1 MRVERRARWRLLL
14 LAGVLLPAAMGAAGL
29 LLARLATGRF
39 PDLLHLPSW
48 RVVLVGLAAA
58 GASLGLVGLAARLS
72 ERLEEALRQTGTRA
86 GEEALRA
93 AGYPVM
99 LVLVITSALGE
110 ELLFR
115 GGFQP
120 LVGLLPAAFLF
131 GFSHGGWQRENWA
144 YVVVAALSGSIFG
157 GAYALT
163 GDLWAP
169 AIGHSIHN
177 ILSTLLLG
185 RRVEVSWR
193 GRWPVI
199 RLVPDE
205 AAQTELPARKEVPAL
220 AFPSPYPPRPTA
232 RALGLVTGRLP
243 TGPNNDIC
251 DVTGVRVGHATRVEG
266 EGPLQPG
273 QGPVRTGVT
282 AILPHGGNLFQQ
294 KVPAGLFVLN
304 GFGKATGLAQVAELG
319 TLETPILLTNTLSA
333 FRAADELVSYVLE
346 RNPEIGITT
355 STVNPVVGECNDGYL
370 NDIQGRH
377 VTAEMVRAALD
388 GAAGGPVQQGA
399 VGAGTGMVCFG
410 FKGGIGSSSRRVDR
424 YTLGALVLANFGRR
438 PDLLIH
444 GVPVGLWLEEE
455 EREAERAAA
464 LAEQA
469 GESGSVTAPAEQAVE
484 SQPIEAPAEHAGG
497 PQPATAAD
505 EQAGG
510 SDQPDRKS
518 EVAERPEADEPP
530 PGSVMIILATDAPL
544 DARQLTR
551 LARRGALGLART
563 GGSAS
568 HGSGD
573 FVLAFS
579 TANRVYHRVSYP
591 VQAATLLRDDSGAMD
606 DLFRA
611 AVEAVEEAVLNA
623 LFTAQTVVGRD
634 GHVAPALP
642 VEKVMDWISRVNH
655 GPLINL

>member
-1 MRVERRARWRLLL
+1 
-14 LAGVLLPAAMGAAGL
+14 
-29 LLARLATGRF
+29 
-39 PDLLHLPSW
+39 
-48 RVVLVGLAAA
+48 
-58 GASLGLVGLAARLS
+58 
-72 ERLEEALRQTGTRA
+72 
-86 GEEALRA
+86 
-93 AGYPVM
+93 M
-99 LVLVITSALGE
+99 LVLVVTSALGE

-115 GGFQP
+115 GGLQP

-157 GAYALT
+157 AAYALT

-177 ILSTLLLG
+177 VLSTLLLG
-185 RRVEVSWR
+185 RRVEVEWR

-199 RLVPDE
+199 RLVPEQPE
-205 AAQTELPARKEVPAL
+205 AEEQPAREEVSGL

-251 DVTGVRVGHATRVEG
+251 DVAGVRVGHATRVEG

-282 AILPHGGNLFQQ
+282 AVLPHGGNLFQH

-333 FRAADELVSYVLE
+333 FRAADELVSYMIE
-346 RNPEIGITT
+346 RNPEIGIST
-355 STVNPVVGECNDGYL
+355 STINPVVGECNDGYL

-410 FKGGIGSSSRRVDR
+410 FKGGVGSASRRVDR
-424 YTLGALVLANFGRR
+424 YLLGALVLANFGRR
-438 PDLLIH
+438 ADLLIH
-444 GVPVGLWLEEE
+444 GVPVGQLLEEE
-455 EREAERAAA
+455 AREAERAARPDEPA
-464 LAEQA
+464 ARPEEQA
-469 GESGSVTAPAEQAVE
+469 SAPDAATAPAAQSDEL
-484 SQPIEAPAEHAGG
+484 QPEARPSEAGKPPG
-497 PQPATAAD
+497 
-505 EQAGG
+505 
-510 SDQPDRKS
+510 
-518 EVAERPEADEPP
+518 ADEPP

-551 LARRGALGLART
+551 LAKRGALGLART

-568 HGSGD
+568 GGSGD

-579 TANRVYHRVSYP
+579 TANRVYHKSNYP
-591 VQAATLLRDDSGAMD
+591 LQAATLLRDDSGVMD

-642 VEKVMDWISRVNH
+642 VEKVMAWISRPDH
-655 GPLINL
+655 

>member
-1 MRVERRARWRLLL
+1 VRVERRVRWRLLL
-14 LAGVLLPAAMGAAGL
+14 LAGVLAPAAMGAAGL
-29 LLARLATGRF
+29 LLARVATGRF
-39 PDLLHLPSW
+39 PDLLHVPSL
-48 RVVLVGLAAA
+48 RVALVGLAAA
-58 GASLGLVGLAARLS
+58 GASLGLVGLAGRFS
-72 ERLEEALRQTGTRA
+72 KRLEEALRQTGTRA

-110 ELLFR
+110 EMLFR
-115 GGFQP
+115 GGLQP

-144 YVVVAALSGSIFG
+144 YVVVAALSGSVFG
-157 GAYALT
+157 CAYALT

-169 AIGHSIHN
+169 AIGHGLHN
-177 ILSTLLLG
+177 VLSTLLLG
-185 RRVEVSWR
+185 RRVEVTWR

-199 RLVPDE
+199 RLVADE
-205 AAQTELPARKEVPAL
+205 EQTADLPAAKEVPGL
-220 AFPSPYPPRPTA
+220 AFPSPYPARPTA
-232 RALGLVTGRLP
+232 RALGLVTGSLP

-251 DVTGVRVGHATRVEG
+251 DVPGVRVGHATRVEG
-266 EGPLQPG
+266 EGPLHPG
-273 QGPVRTGVT
+273 RGPVRTGVT
-282 AILPHGGNLFQQ
+282 AILPHGGNLFLQ

-333 FRAADELVSYVLE
+333 FRAADELVGYMVE

-355 STVNPVVGECNDGYL
+355 STVNPVVGECNDGWL

-377 VTAEMVRAALD
+377 VTAGMVRAALE
-388 GAAGGPVQQGA
+388 GAAAGPVQQGA

-410 FKGGIGSSSRRVDR
+410 FKGGIGSASRRVDR

-438 PDLLIH
+438 SDLLIH
-444 GVPVGLWLEEE
+444 GVPVGQRLEEE
-455 EREAERAAA
+455 EREAEQAAA
-464 LAEQA
+464 SGPEAAPAEQEGA
-469 GESGSVTAPAEQAVE
+469 AEPEAAPAEQAGAAEPETALSE
-484 SQPIEAPAEHAGG
+484 SVPEA
-497 PQPATAAD
+497 
-505 EQAGG
+505 EQT
-510 SDQPDRKS
+510 
-518 EVAERPEADEPP
+518 ERPDPRREADEPP

-544 DARQLTR
+544 DSRQLTR

-563 GGSAS
+563 GASAS
-568 HGSGD
+568 NGSGD

-579 TANRVYHRVSYP
+579 TANRVPHQANYP
-591 VQAATLLRDDSGAMD
+591 LRATTLLRDDSGTTD

-611 AVEAVEEAVLNA
+611 AVESVEEAVLNA
-623 LFTAQTVVGRD
+623 LFTAQTVEGRD

-642 VEKVMDWISRVNH
+642 VEKVLDWIYRTDH
-655 GPLINL
+655 

>member
-1 MRVERRARWRLLL
+1 MKARWRLLL
-14 LAGVLLPAAMGAAGL
+14 LAGILAPAAMGAAGL
-29 LLARLATGRF
+29 VLARLATGRV
-39 PDLLHLPSW
+39 PDLLHVPS
-48 RVVLVGLAAA
+48 RQVLLVGLAAA
-58 GASLGLVGLAARLS
+58 GASLGLVGLASRLS
-72 ERLEEALRQTGTRA
+72 KRLEEALRQTGTRA

-99 LVLVITSALGE
+99 LVLVVTSALGE

-115 GGFQP
+115 GGLQP

-157 GAYALT
+157 AAYALT

-177 ILSTLLLG
+177 VLSTLLLG
-185 RRVEVSWR
+185 RRVEVEWR

-199 RLVPDE
+199 RLVPEQPE
-205 AAQTELPARKEVPAL
+205 AEEQPAREEVSGL

-282 AILPHGGNLFQQ
+282 AVLPHGGNLFQH

-333 FRAADELVSYVLE
+333 FRAADELVSYMIE
-346 RNPEIGITT
+346 RNPEIGIST
-355 STVNPVVGECNDGYL
+355 STINPVVGECNDGYL

-410 FKGGIGSSSRRVDR
+410 FKGGVGSASRRVDR
-424 YTLGALVLANFGRR
+424 YLLGALVLANFGRR
-438 PDLLIH
+438 ADLLIH
-444 GVPVGLWLEEE
+444 GVPVGQLLEEE
-455 EREAERAAA
+455 AREAERAARPDEPA
-464 LAEQA
+464 ARPEEQA
-469 GESGSVTAPAEQAVE
+469 SAPDAATAPAAQSDEL
-484 SQPIEAPAEHAGG
+484 QPEARPSEAGKPPG
-497 PQPATAAD
+497 
-505 EQAGG
+505 
-510 SDQPDRKS
+510 
-518 EVAERPEADEPP
+518 ADEPP

-551 LARRGALGLART
+551 LAKRGALGLART

-568 HGSGD
+568 GGSGD

-579 TANRVYHRVSYP
+579 TANRVYHKSNYP
-591 VQAATLLRDDSGAMD
+591 LQAATLLRDDSGVMD

-642 VEKVMDWISRVNH
+642 VEKVMAWISRPDH
-655 GPLINL
+655 